1 MSSTIRVMVVDDN
14 SLLRLGVTEAVNGET
29 DLKAVG
35 EAENG
40 AQALEVYRELQP
52 DVVTMDYQMPGGN
65 GIESTREIVAEF
77 PAAKVILLSVFE
89 GEEDIWNAVQAGA
102 KGYLSKTG
110 EIEEVLDAIREV
122 AAGGSYFPAAIAR
135 KLALREE
142 RDSLTP
148 REMEVLRCIV
158 EGNSNKEIMSRL
170 TISEG
175 TVKLH
180 VSRVLEK
187 LEAADRTQAAIKAIR
202 QGIVHLEE

>member
-77 PAAKVILLSVFE
+77 PEAKVILLSVFE

-122 AAGGSYFPAAIAR
+122 ADGGTYFPAAIAR
-135 KLALREE
+135 KLAQREE